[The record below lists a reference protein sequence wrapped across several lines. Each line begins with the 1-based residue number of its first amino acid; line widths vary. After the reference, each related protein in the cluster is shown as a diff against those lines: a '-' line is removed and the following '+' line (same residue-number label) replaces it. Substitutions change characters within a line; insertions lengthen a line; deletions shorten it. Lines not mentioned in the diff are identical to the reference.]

1 MSYVVTISG
10 SPAAQSRSAHLLSVA
25 ELLLRAAGLTVR
37 RINVRDL
44 PATPLLHADAA
55 HPALRAAIELV
66 ENAQAVVIATPV
78 YKVSYSGILKTF
90 LDLLPQ
96 TGLAGKVVLPI
107 ATGGSLA
114 HLLAL
119 DYALK
124 PVLSALGARHVVTS
138 VFGTDRE
145 VIWGDEGAYT
155 LSDEIAARLA
165 QSVGQLHGVLTEQA
179 ELRAYR
185 LRQQEHAFAPASNDA
200 PPADAAHEVFK
211 ERVAGGERH
220 SRGALALQG
229 A

>member
-78 YKVSYSGILKTF
+78 YKVSYSGVLKTF

-124 PVLSALGARHVVTS
+124 PVLSALGARHVAS
-138 VFGTDRE
+138 NVFGTDRE
-145 VIWGDEGAYT
+145 VVWSEGSGYA
-155 LSDEIAARLA
+155 LNDDIGERLKS
-165 QSVGQLHGVLTEQA
+165 SVEQLLQALTEQS
-179 ELRAYR
+179 ELREYR
-185 LRQQEHAFAPASNDA
+185 ARFALEQVLSEA
-200 PPADAAHEVFK
+200 
-211 ERVAGGERH
+211 RERH
-220 SRGALALQG
+220 EAPRANLDVVLRHSA
-229 A
+229 